1 MQYFTSLVDRI
12 QRGIIDPI
20 IVLLFGIAGVVFLWG
35 VILYVIGSQGDESKL
50 AQGRKVMLWGIVGL
64 FIMSSAWGI
73 VKLLCDF
80 FGTGC

>member
-1 MQYFTSLVDRI
+1 MSYFNSLLARI
-12 QRGIIDPI
+12 QQGIINPVI
-20 IVLLFGIAGVVFLWG
+20 ALLFGIAGVMFLWG

-50 AQGRKVMLWGIVGL
+50 AQGKKVMFWGIIGL

-80 FGTGC
+80 FGTC